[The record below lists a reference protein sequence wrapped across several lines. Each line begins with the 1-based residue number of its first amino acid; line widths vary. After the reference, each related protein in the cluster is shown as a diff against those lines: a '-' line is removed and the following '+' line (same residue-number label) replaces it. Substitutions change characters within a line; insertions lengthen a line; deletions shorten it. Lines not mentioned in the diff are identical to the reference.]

1 MIKKKITAKSSAKP
15 KKVLGD
21 SGVPKMVI
29 SGIRRIQPH
38 DRPFIGFL
46 ALFIGFSVYTISS
59 FLSSNNSYIK
69 QMFTDVTGVPAEVI
83 ETNSPFS
90 DLMSDHS
97 NFEAIIALY
106 YEGIIGGYADG
117 TYKPENSVNRA
128 EFAKMLVEAA
138 DLDYTKLPPSDIAN
152 CFTDVSDL
160 PDHWF
165 APSVCASKYEGWV
178 KGYDGGKYSPTKG
191 INRAEALKII
201 LTAFEFDVLE
211 NSLVSSAPYDDVP
224 LDAWYLGVAQS
235 AKENGIIR
243 KLGVFDAS
251 GVVSRAHVAQM
262 IYNAMKSKG
271 ML

>member
-1 MIKKKITAKSSAKP
+1 MIKKKNTSKSSAKP
-15 KKVLGD
+15 KRVLGM
-21 SGVPKMVI
+21 PEITKTAI
-29 SGIRRIQPH
+29 SGIKRIQPH
-38 DRPFIGFL
+38 DRPFLGFL

-59 FLSSNNSYIK
+59 FLSSNNSYIE
-69 QMFTDVTGVPAEVI
+69 QMFTDVTGVPAEVV

-97 NFEAIIALY
+97 NSEAIIALY

-152 CFTDVSDL
+152 CFTDVSDM

-191 INRAEALKII
+191 INRAEAVKII
-201 LTAFEFDVLE
+201 LTAFEFDVPE
-211 NSLVSSAPYDDVP
+211 NSEVLTAPYEDVA
-224 LDAWYLGVAQS
+224 LDAWYLGVAQA
-235 AKENGIIR
+235 AKENGIVR

-251 GVVSRAHVAQM
+251 GAVSRAHVAQM
-262 IYNAMKSKG
+262 IFNAMKSKG

>member
-1 MIKKKITAKSSAKP
+1 MIKKKNTSKDSAKP
-15 KKVLGD
+15 KKV
-21 SGVPKMVI
+21 GVAKMAI
-29 SGIRRIQPH
+29 HGIRRIQPH

-46 ALFIGFSVYTISS
+46 ALFVGFSVYTIAS
-59 FLSSNNSYIK
+59 FLSSNNNYIK
-69 QMFTDVTGVPAEVI
+69 QMFADVTGVPEEVQDMY
-83 ETNSPFS
+83 TPFS
-90 DLMSDHS
+90 DLTSDHLNS
-97 NFEAIIALY
+97 EAIFALY

-152 CFTDVSDL
+152 CFADVSDL

-178 KGYDGGKYSPTKG
+178 EGYDGGKYSPTKG

-201 LTAFEFDVLE
+201 LTAFEFDIPE
-211 NSLVSSAPYDDVP
+211 NSSVSAVPYEDVS
-224 LDAWYLGVAQS
+224 LDAWYLGVAAS

-243 KLGVFDAS
+243 KLGVFDA
-251 GVVSRAHVAQM
+251 GGNVSRAHVAQM
-262 IYNAMKSKG
+262 IYNAMKAKG
-271 ML
+271 IL